1 MTKPE
6 PFLLQPAGKDYLWGG
21 NRLHTLFGKQLP
33 LHPLAETW
41 ECSTHPDGCSIVA
54 SGIDKGKTLAE
65 VLQQHPEFLGTKTS
79 ATGDLPVLIKLIDAA
94 KDLSVQVH
102 PDDAY
107 AQQYEHEPN
116 GKTEMWYILEAEP
129 GASLIYGFSKPM
141 QPEQLDTCLKENTIL
156 SYLQKIPVKKG
167 DVFLIPAGTVH
178 AIGAGIVLAEI
189 QQRSNLPYRLY
200 DYNRTDATGKKR
212 PLHVEKAKAVIQF
225 SANQPPQMKQ
235 PMQQKNGYRV
245 QCLCKCPYFCTTLL
259 TIQTACDWTNY
270 QPDSDTFQ
278 VLLCISGSGTMQTKE
293 NALSFQKGD
302 CIFLPAHSS
311 MERLTGTAELLQI
324 TG

>member
-129 GASLIYGFSKPM
+129 GASLIYAARTAGHLFKRKYDFVLSSENPCEKGRCLP
-141 QPEQLDTCLKENTIL
+141 DTCRNGARHW
-156 SYLQKIPVKKG
+156 SR
-167 DVFLIPAGTVH
+167 H
-178 AIGAGIVLAEI
+178 CIG
-189 QQRSNLPYRLY
+189 RNS
-200 DYNRTDATGKKR
+200 
-212 PLHVEKAKAVIQF
+212 
-225 SANQPPQMKQ
+225 
-235 PMQQKNGYRV
+235 
-245 QCLCKCPYFCTTLL
+245 
-259 TIQTACDWTNY
+259 
-270 QPDSDTFQ
+270 
-278 VLLCISGSGTMQTKE
+278 
-293 NALSFQKGD
+293 
-302 CIFLPAHSS
+302 
-311 MERLTGTAELLQI
+311 AELQPHLSAL
-324 TG
+324 